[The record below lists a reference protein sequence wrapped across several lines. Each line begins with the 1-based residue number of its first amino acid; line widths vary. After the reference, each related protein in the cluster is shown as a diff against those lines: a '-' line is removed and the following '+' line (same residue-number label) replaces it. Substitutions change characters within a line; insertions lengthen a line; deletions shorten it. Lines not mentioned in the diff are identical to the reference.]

1 MRLIRG
7 ARRGGHLR
15 ESARRAA
22 LPTKLGERP
31 LEAEH
36 PLQRLGPV
44 ADRVTGAVL
53 ELTLADPESL
63 RERADPGS
71 APVKPQRRRADD
83 RVDGNGIGDEAW
95 IPSAIAPTAVTPSLS
110 KRADASSR
118 Y

>member
-1 MRLIRG
+1 MRLVG
-7 ARRGGHLR
+7 VAG
-15 ESARRAA
+15 
-22 LPTKLGERP
+22 GERERREVPAVALGQRQEP
-31 LEAEH
+31 LEAQH
-36 PLQRLGPV
+36 PLERLGPV